1 LLTPEAVAGMKLAQ
15 AKSMSPAQLG
25 ALTKEQVAKM
35 SASVLNGLSAAQ
47 KAAIAKP

>member
-1 LLTPEAVAGMKLAQ
+1 MKLAQ